1 MSFSTDVK
9 REAAALPMKKTCCR
23 RAMIAGALV
32 GGAKCCDDEIALQ
45 LDNIE
50 AATLCAHL
58 VREQFGRETEPQPIG
73 KRGFLL
79 TFSSKSAAALMQ
91 ASGANPQTLIR
102 CPECAAALFRGV
114 FLGGGTIS
122 APRNYYHLE
131 LGSRAAVDMSPLAAF
146 AAENGIAL
154 SPSVRLGK
162 PTLYTKDSGKIED
175 FLFFIGAGKQAFDF
189 VNAKIG
195 REIKNDIN
203 RRTNCETG
211 NIARSTASAARH
223 LAAIRQLEAH
233 GRLSELG
240 PELEYTARMRLE
252 NPEISLA
259 QLGQMM
265 TPTVSKPG
273 LYHRL
278 EKICAAA
285 DALGLQSGEDGE
297 KQNGESK

>member
-1 MSFSTDVK
+1 MSFATEVK

-23 RAMIAGALV
+23 RALIAGALL
-32 GGAKCCDDEIALQ
+32 GGAIGCDDEIALQ
-45 LDNIE
+45 SDAAE
-50 AATLCAHL
+50 AAELCAHL

-79 TFSSKSAAALMQ
+79 TFVSKSAAVLMQ
-91 ASGANPQTLIR
+91 ESAAAPQALVR
-102 CPECAAALFRGV
+102 CPECASALFRGL

-131 LGSRAAVDMSPLAAF
+131 LKSRAAVDFAPF
-146 AAENGIAL
+146 AAMAETNGIAFK
-154 SPSVRLGK
+154 SSTRLGR
-162 PTLYTKDSGKIED
+162 PTLYLKDSGAIED
-175 FLFFIGAGKQAFDF
+175 FLFFIGAGKMAFDF

-223 LAAIRQLEAH
+223 LAAIRLLDAH

-252 NPEISLA
+252 NPEVPLA

-285 DALGLQSGEDGE
+285 DGLGLQSREE
-297 KQNGESK
+297 TKEEN

>member
-1 MSFSTDVK
+1 MSFSTEVK

-23 RAMIAGALV
+23 RALIAGALV
-32 GGAKCCDDEIALQ
+32 GGGKCCDDEIALQ
-45 LDNIE
+45 LDNT
-50 AATLCAHL
+50 AAAELCAHL
-58 VREQFGRETEPQPIG
+58 VREQFGREAEPQPIG

-79 TFSSKSAAALMQ
+79 TFVSKSAAALLQ
-91 ASGANPQTLIR
+91 DSAANPQTLIR
-102 CPECAAALFRGV
+102 CPECAAAFVRGA

-131 LGSRAAVDMSPLAAF
+131 LGSRAAVDMTPLAAL

-154 SPSVRLGK
+154 KPSMRLGK
-162 PTLYTKDSGKIED
+162 PTLYSKDSGAIED

-223 LAAIRQLEAH
+223 LAAIRLLDAH

-278 EKICAAA
+278 EKICTAA
-285 DALGLQSGEDGE
+285 DALGLQSREE
-297 KQNGESK
+297 TKEEN

>member
-23 RAMIAGALV
+23 RALIAGALL
-32 GGAKCCDDEIALQ
+32 GGAMGCDDEIALQ
-45 LDNIE
+45 TDD
-50 AATLCAHL
+50 AAAAELCARL
-58 VREQFGRETEPQPIG
+58 VREQFGRECEPQPIG

-79 TFSSKSAAALMQ
+79 TFPSRSAAALMRDS
-91 ASGANPQTLIR
+91 AENPRVLIR
-102 CPECAAALFRGV
+102 CPECAAALFRGL

-131 LGSRAAVDMSPLAAF
+131 LKSRAAVDPSPLAAL
-146 AAENGIAL
+146 AAENGIAFKA
-154 SPSVRLGK
+154 STRLGK
-162 PTLYTKDSGKIED
+162 PSLYLKDSSAIED

-223 LAAIRQLEAH
+223 LAAIRLLDAH

-278 EKICAAA
+278 EKICAIA
-285 DALGLQSGEDGE
+285 DGLGLKNKE
-297 KQNGESK
+297 ES